1 MKCNKCNY
9 IKINICVCYKFD
21 SILSIHRIT
30 YHYLLIMSLQTE
42 SVSDSVSTSE
52 LSLLQ
57 QKKELL
63 QEIVKY
69 ENDLLVL
76 KKKKHDL
83 ELAIWDDCEHEWQRD
98 VTAAFDDICKYRCY
112 KCNLYKNRNLYIY

>member
-30 YHYLLIMSLQTE
+30 YPYLLIMSLQTE
-42 SVSDSVSTSE
+42 SVSDSVSPSE
-52 LSLLQ
+52 LSLLE

-63 QEIVKY
+63 QEIINMIWNLPFGMIVNINGNEMLPQLSTMSVNTDVIRVISIKIEIYTYINDCNYFKY
-69 ENDLLVL
+69 LHL
-76 KKKKHDL
+76 
-83 ELAIWDDCEHEWQRD
+83 
-98 VTAAFDDICKYRCY
+98 
-112 KCNLYKNRNLYIY
+112 